1 VLQVNARV
9 AGPRLGKDVQ
19 VAIKASKSGDWS
31 IDADGT
37 VRCGGITLREGEYT
51 VQTVV
56 ADADQ
61 DDQRAVAMLP
71 GGGFVI
77 LDTTVT
83 RELAAEGLARDVVRA
98 VQQARR
104 DAGLQVSD
112 RIHLRL
118 SGDESVQAGI
128 RAHVDLIKAETLA
141 TSLDLTDGAAP
152 PLASVGDRQDV
163 GIALKRA

>member
-1 VLQVNARV
+1 MINEGCSDAALRRIRDLGHDSD
-9 AGPRLGKDVQ
+9 AGVGR
-19 VAIKASKSGDWS
+19 
-31 IDADGT
+31 
-37 VRCGGITLREGEYT
+37 R
-51 VQTVV
+51 
-56 ADADQ
+56 
-61 DDQRAVAMLP
+61 
-71 GGGFVI
+71 
-77 LDTTVT
+77 
-83 RELAAEGLARDVVRA
+83 GLARDVVRA

-118 SGDESVQAGI
+118 SGDERVQASI

-141 TSLDLTDGAAP
+141 ISLDLTDGAAP